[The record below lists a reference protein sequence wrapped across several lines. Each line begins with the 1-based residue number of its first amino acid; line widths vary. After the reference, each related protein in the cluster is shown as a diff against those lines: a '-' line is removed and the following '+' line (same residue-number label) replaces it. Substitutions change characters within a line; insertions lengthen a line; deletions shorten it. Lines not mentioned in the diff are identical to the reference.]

1 MGALGPSTSA
11 IMLRLVLVSLAAAS
25 AMETKEQLMKE
36 LSKWNNDVACWGM
49 ENMMKFELSKMQ
61 AVEECGHH
69 GLASSMVRPTNPFN
83 TLPGNLGNGFSGN
96 SNPFNTLPGNL
107 NNGFSSSSRNPLAN
121 LLQRNNIKNSAKQT
135 WNNLWGDFLGGRS
148 KRATDGLLEYDEE
161 AETEKF
167 IRDFDD
173 FKHDMASNLANLTCV
188 LTKLNMLDSSL
199 QVNLKAWTN
208 DMWEQMDLSQTVAG
222 QDSAWRNKMVQ
233 GYTDCYQIASN
244 WPEESLNKNPV
255 TKVFGRHMIFFKCA
269 MKNEKKNCMKAQ
281 MYKWLTFLYGN
292 SDEFDWSAAGFPSD
306 KYDRAALSMMVQT
319 EAQTDEE
326 KFIGEFFTQDLHM

>member
-1 MGALGPSTSA
+1 MGLGPSTPA

-83 TLPGNLGNGFSGN
+83 TLPGNLGNGFSAN

-135 WNNLWGDFLGGRS
+135 WKNLWGDFLGGRS
-148 KRATDGLLEYDEE
+148 KRATAGLLEYDEE

-208 DMWEQMDLSQTVAG
+208 DMGADGPEPDGGRPGLGLEEQDGPGLHRLLPDRLQLARGVPQQEPCHQGVRPPHDLLQVRHEKREEELHEG
-222 QDSAWRNKMVQ
+222 PDVQ
-233 GYTDCYQIASN
+233 
-244 WPEESLNKNPV
+244 V
-255 TKVFGRHMIFFKCA
+255 V
-269 MKNEKKNCMKAQ
+269 
-281 MYKWLTFLYGN
+281 
-292 SDEFDWSAAGFPSD
+292 
-306 KYDRAALSMMVQT
+306 
-319 EAQTDEE
+319 
-326 KFIGEFFTQDLHM
+326 DLPLW